1 MVPSNSRDE
10 WTGNSGLLF
19 LLGKFSQDD
28 TEVNRKCEHH
38 SGAKPAWEKLLPE
51 LKAWVLPLDEC
62 WVPNFRCNLF
72 SKFILTLPIYSMKF
86 ILKKDIFPSKHKG
99 HPITMSQGMQK
110 LHLGM
115 MLSKDNFVICQFWQF
130 CFQFVT
136 FPIYFLSWY
145 VIFSLLFNSIN
156 FLFLLLIYLFFF
168 GLTLCGIFREG
179 NGTPLQYSCLKNPMD
194 GGAW

>member
-1 MVPSNSRDE
+1 MVPSNGRDE

-51 LKAWVLPLDEC
+51 LKALVLPLDEC

-72 SKFILTLPIYSMKF
+72 SKFRLTLPIYSMKF
-86 ILKKDIFPSKHKG
+86 ILEKDIFPSKHKG

-115 MLSKDNFVICQFWQF
+115 LLSEDNFVMFLVLTVLFSICYFSHIFFKLICHTFTLIQFNN
-130 CFQFVT
+130 
-136 FPIYFLSWY
+136 FPIPSPFFLTSPHGISW
-145 VIFSLLFNSIN
+145 VRDLGSLTRDWTHVPFSGSGEL
-156 FLFLLLIYLFFF
+156 
-168 GLTLCGIFREG
+168 
-179 NGTPLQYSCLKNPMD
+179 
-194 GGAW
+194 